1 MMDWYSYY
9 DTYDVPEDS
18 AFTSVCAYN
27 ELANSL
33 AAADAN
39 ARADA
44 LDTLEACYA

>member
-1 MMDWYSYY
+1 MDWSSYY
-9 DTYDVPEDS
+9 STYDVPEDS
-18 AFTSVCAYN
+18 AVTSTCAYN

-44 LDTLEACYA
+44 LNEEACYA